1 MTCLQNALQ
10 ITSMFSTSSRM
21 TKFRHNRLKPLKLF
35 IGSKKMIF
43 AIYGLTFDLEFSTLS
58 FVFTNY
64 DDIEKR

>member
-1 MTCLQNALQ
+1 
-10 ITSMFSTSSRM
+10 M
-21 TKFRHNRLKPLKLF
+21 TKFRQNRLKPLKLF

-64 DDIEKR
+64 ADIEKG

>member
-1 MTCLQNALQ
+1 
-10 ITSMFSTSSRM
+10 MFSTSSRM